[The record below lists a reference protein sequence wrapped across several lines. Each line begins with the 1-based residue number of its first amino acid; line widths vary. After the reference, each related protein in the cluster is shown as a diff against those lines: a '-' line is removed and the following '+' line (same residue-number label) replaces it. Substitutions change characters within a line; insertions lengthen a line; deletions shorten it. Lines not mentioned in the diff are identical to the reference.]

1 MRGHGASRQSLDGP
15 PWGYRYTYEPWP
27 AKSSRPSGGRYL
39 LRYIERVLTLTL
51 ALTLILT
58 LTLPLPLPLPLT
70 RYIERAES
78 DACAAEEDSPS
89 LPRRIVLTEEGKD
102 RVRGAPTP
110 GGPLAAAQRAAEGA
124 AEGAAGLVGAA
135 QALFRFPMSQDEA
148 STPEQQQLPSPP
160 PSPPSHISQ
169 VQVGVGVGLGVRN
182 GLSGQRA
189 SGRGSGGGIAAR
201 EHGAASTWLNDV
213 VVETPY
219 KQGDVVLEA
228 QMHVRL
234 TLTPTTK
241 P

>member
-1 MRGHGASRQSLDGP
+1 M
-15 PWGYRYTYEPWP
+15 T
-27 AKSSRPSGGRYL
+27 
-39 LRYIERVLTLTL
+39 LTLT
-51 ALTLILT
+51 LT
-58 LTLPLPLPLPLT
+58 LTLPLTLPLT

-89 LPRRIVLTEEGKD
+89 LPRRTALTEEGKD

-110 GGPLAAAQRAAEGA
+110 GGPLAAAQREAEGA

-135 QALFRFPMSQDEA
+135 QALFRFPMAQGEA
-148 STPEQQQLPSPP
+148 PTPEQQQLPSPP

-169 VQVGVGVGLGVRN
+169 VQVGVGVGVGVGGRN
-182 GLSGQRA
+182 GPSGQRA

-213 VVETPY
+213 VVETPH